1 MSSPTVSVVVP
12 VRDGARYLEELL
24 AALAGQADEL
34 EILVIDSGSRDRSPE
49 IARAAGVRLLEIPPE
64 DFGHGRTRNLGA
76 EQTTGELI
84 CFLTQDATP
93 APGWLDAYLEA
104 FAMSEWVG
112 AAYGPHLPRPD
123 TSPMIARELLEFF
136 AGFGAEPVLQR
147 AGDPTFLSN
156 VNACYRRR
164 CWSALRFRDVAYS
177 EDQAFGADLLAA
189 GWAKVYHPGAAVLH
203 AHDYAPTEFM
213 RRYFDEY
220 RGLREAIGHIEPIG
234 LRSAVRD
241 VRQLVGGDRRWMAE
255 HGYSPA
261 ERARW
266 TGEALVHHG
275 ARKVFSALGSR
286 AGSLPPA
293 LQRRLSLEG
302 SVAERP
308 AAAATAVAPPTRA
321 AVHVPRQRA
330 SNEYDLITRVLHDG
344 GPPLRTSVPGMSD
357 RACLHLAFVIPP
369 FGIGSGGHNIIFQ
382 LVDQL
387 ERRGHTCSIWVH
399 DPFEERASEWPAV
412 MRRTV
417 VENFAPVRAPV
428 HKGFDHWR
436 GADVVVA
443 TGWQTV
449 YAVLGLPGVRARA
462 YLINDHEPEFYATSV
477 ESRWAELTYRMGLYG
492 ICGSP
497 WLRDLYRDRYRG
509 IGGSF
514 HYGVDHDVY
523 RPLDLARRTDTVV
536 FYARAVT
543 GRRAVALGLMA
554 LAELHARRPDV
565 RILMFG
571 ETHPMASA
579 FPYEH
584 LGVASPQELAEVFNE
599 ATVGLC
605 LSLTNYSLIPQEMLA
620 CGLPCVDLLG
630 ASAESVFG
638 RDGPVTLTPFD
649 AHALTRALEELLGD
663 EELRRRRSEQ
673 GIAFVAGRSWA
684 AAAGEV
690 ERELRAALRLREHG
704 HELVAPALAGVGS
717 GALAG
722 ADAASA
728 STGVAR
734 LGAAAAFGFRGGAE
748 QLDAGAEHRAFPAT
762 TIAGEPV
769 SQVLF
774 DRLDAADVA
783 AVQAALSEPERT
795 LWDAWPPD
803 QRQMLTLAFGVYHGV
818 DGVLA
823 RTGLSPVMPPD
834 TVHAMARDA
843 LAAGGGYWY
852 ADLVGDGLRAAGAH
866 LADVRDGL
874 DFGASSGRV
883 VRVLA
888 AAHPDARWSGCD
900 PNAPAITWAQANLPG
915 IDFFV
920 SPQDPPLPRPD
931 GAFDLVFAIS
941 VWSHYDRGAAL
952 RWLAE
957 MARVV
962 RPGGHL
968 LITAHGPQSV
978 AYHAERCTRPT
989 SQLLEIVKALH
1000 REGFWFAAEFGAA
1013 GDWGVVH
1020 AEWGTAFFTP
1030 EWLLSQLAGRWH
1042 VAHFAAGCVEGN
1054 QDVYVLRRV

>member
-93 APGWLDAYLEA
+93 APGWLDAYREA

-344 GPPLRTSVPGMSD
+344 GPPLRTPVPGMSD

-412 MRRTV
+412 MRRTWSRTSRPS
-417 VENFAPVRAPV
+417 ARPCTR
-428 HKGFDHWR
+428 GSTHWR

-449 YAVLGLPGVRARA
+449 YAVLG
-462 YLINDHEPEFYATSV
+462 
-477 ESRWAELTYRMGLYG
+477 
-492 ICGSP
+492 
-497 WLRDLYRDRYRG
+497 
-509 IGGSF
+509 
-514 HYGVDHDVY
+514 
-523 RPLDLARRTDTVV
+523 ARR
-536 FYARAVT
+536 
-543 GRRAVALGLMA
+543 
-554 LAELHARRPDV
+554 
-565 RILMFG
+565 
-571 ETHPMASA
+571 
-579 FPYEH
+579 
-584 LGVASPQELAEVFNE
+584 
-599 ATVGLC
+599 
-605 LSLTNYSLIPQEMLA
+605 
-620 CGLPCVDLLG
+620 
-630 ASAESVFG
+630 
-638 RDGPVTLTPFD
+638 
-649 AHALTRALEELLGD
+649 
-663 EELRRRRSEQ
+663 
-673 GIAFVAGRSWA
+673 
-684 AAAGEV
+684 
-690 ERELRAALRLREHG
+690 RAAP
-704 HELVAPALAGVGS
+704 AP
-717 GALAG
+717 
-722 ADAASA
+722 
-728 STGVAR
+728 T
-734 LGAAAAFGFRGGAE
+734 
-748 QLDAGAEHRAFPAT
+748 
-762 TIAGEPV
+762 
-769 SQVLF
+769 
-774 DRLDAADVA
+774 
-783 AVQAALSEPERT
+783 
-795 LWDAWPPD
+795 
-803 QRQMLTLAFGVYHGV
+803 
-818 DGVLA
+818 
-823 RTGLSPVMPPD
+823 
-834 TVHAMARDA
+834 
-843 LAAGGGYWY
+843 
-852 ADLVGDGLRAAGAH
+852 
-866 LADVRDGL
+866 
-874 DFGASSGRV
+874 
-883 VRVLA
+883 
-888 AAHPDARWSGCD
+888 
-900 PNAPAITWAQANLPG
+900 
-915 IDFFV
+915 
-920 SPQDPPLPRPD
+920 
-931 GAFDLVFAIS
+931 
-941 VWSHYDRGAAL
+941 
-952 RWLAE
+952 
-957 MARVV
+957 
-962 RPGGHL
+962 
-968 LITAHGPQSV
+968 
-978 AYHAERCTRPT
+978 
-989 SQLLEIVKALH
+989 
-1000 REGFWFAAEFGAA
+1000 
-1013 GDWGVVH
+1013 
-1020 AEWGTAFFTP
+1020 
-1030 EWLLSQLAGRWH
+1030 
-1042 VAHFAAGCVEGN
+1042 
-1054 QDVYVLRRV
+1054 